1 MPALRSYTLSCVL
14 LAAVVALGARL
25 AGQVAPEDPA
35 AQYQL
40 ATQLYDTSQ
49 YREAL
54 AAYDAATRSDDA
66 DLVARARKGKV
77 RAALRIAEFDVAWRE
92 AGLLN
97 ESPSGDGE
105 ARTLLGDALW
115 AIGRFDEA
123 DTAYREALDRAPG
136 ITRARFGLA
145 RSLATRNR
153 LEDALQ
159 QALTAAQSAPDDAEV
174 HALVG
179 LIYERLNRFDDSA
192 VAFERYLSLL
202 PPPRSREEGESTM
215 AAVFQNKVRLL
226 RSFRGR
232 VPLQMDREAAERQ
245 HRVPFRLVNKKIVLR
260 GRVNRVPVEFVLD
273 TGSERTGVSNAT
285 ARRARIG
292 TVASTLTAGVGVAA
306 LRRLDMGRAD
316 ELEVGTLRMRNVPV
330 AIRRVIRNAL
340 PRWQNESLSPLSLGL
355 SVVVDYQRREVTFA
369 RRLPESDADV
379 VLPMRMNR
387 LPMVRGMLNS
397 THPAYFVVDTGGELI
412 SISAET
418 ATALSMKPVRRI
430 PLRVFGMSGLDENA
444 YLLPGVDVDFEEIE
458 FRNVGLAVLNLRAPS
473 VLLGF
478 QVGGIVGHRF
488 LSEYRVSMDME
499 RSELRL
505 EKFDGDAPP
514 VAGSR

>member
-1 MPALRSYTLSCVL
+1 VPAMRRCVL
-14 LAAVVALGARL
+14 LPCVVLAAVLALGLRAS
-25 AGQVAPEDPA
+25 GQATPDDPA
-35 AQYQL
+35 AQFQL
-40 ATQLYDTSQ
+40 GGELYESAR

-54 AAYDAATRSDDA
+54 AAFELAARSDDPA
-66 DLVARARKGKV
+66 LVARARKGTV
-77 RAALRIAEFDVAWRE
+77 RTALRIAEFELAWRE
-92 AGLLN
+92 AELLN
-97 ESPSGDGE
+97 DGPGADPE

-115 AIGRFDEA
+115 AMGRFDES
-123 DTAYREALDRAPG
+123 DVAYRRALEEAPG
-136 ITRARFGLA
+136 LSRARFGLA
-145 RSLATRNR
+145 RSLATHNQ
-153 LEDALQ
+153 LEEALEE
-159 QALTAAQSAPDDAEV
+159 ALITATEAPGDPEV

-179 LIYERLNRFDDSA
+179 LIHERLNRFDESA
-192 VAFERYLSLL
+192 AAFERYLALL
-202 PPPRSREEGESTM
+202 PPPRSREEPSSM
-215 AAVFQNKVRLL
+215 AAVFQSKVRLL

-232 VPLQMDREAAERQ
+232 VPLQLDGDAGRL

-260 GRVNRVPVEFVLD
+260 GRVNRLPVEFVLD
-273 TGSERTGVSNAT
+273 TGSERTGVSDTT
-285 ARRARIG
+285 ARRAGVGAI
-292 TVASTLTAGVGVAA
+292 TSTLTAGVGIAA

-316 ELEVGTLRMRNVPV
+316 ELEIGTLRMRNVPV
-330 AIRRVIRNAL
+330 AIRRVVRNAL

-355 SVVVDYQRREVTFA
+355 SVVVDYERREVVLG
-369 RRLPESDADV
+369 RQLPAGEADF

-387 LPMVRGMLNS
+387 LPMVRGLLNS

-418 ATALSMKPVRRI
+418 ADALSMNPPRRI

-444 YLLPGVDVDFEEIE
+444 YLLPGVDVDFEDIE

-488 LSEYRVSMDME
+488 LSEYRVSMDMA

-505 EKFDGDAPP
+505 ERFGGAAA
-514 VAGSR
+514 AGSR

>member
-1 MPALRSYTLSCVL
+1 MLPCAV
-14 LAAVVALGARL
+14 LAAVAALGFQAD
-25 AGQVAPEDPA
+25 GQATPDDPA

-40 ATQLYDTSQ
+40 ATEMYDGAR

-54 AAYDAATRSDDA
+54 AAYELAAQSDDPS
-66 DLVARARKGKV
+66 LVARARRG
-77 RAALRIAEFDVAWRE
+77 RIRTALRIAEFDLAWRE
-92 AGLLN
+92 AQLLN
-97 ESPSGDGE
+97 DDPGADPE
-105 ARTLLGDALW
+105 AQTLLGDALW
-115 AIGRFDEA
+115 AMGRFDES
-123 DTAYREALDRAPG
+123 DVAYRRALDEAPG
-136 ITRARFGLA
+136 LSRARFGLA
-145 RSLATRNR
+145 RSLTTRSR
-153 LEDALQ
+153 LDEALNEALVTVKEAPED
-159 QALTAAQSAPDDAEV
+159 PEV

-179 LIYERLNRFDDSA
+179 FIYERMNRYDESA
-192 VAFERYLSLL
+192 AAFERYLDLL
-202 PPPRSREEGESTM
+202 PGPRSKEEPSSM
-215 AAVFQNKVRLL
+215 AAVFQSKVRLL

-232 VPLQMDREAAERQ
+232 VPLQMEGAPERL
-245 HRVPFRLVNKKIVLR
+245 HRIPFRLVNKKIVLR
-260 GRVNRVPVEFVLD
+260 GRVNRLPVEFVLD
-273 TGSERTGVSNAT
+273 TGSERTGVSDGT
-285 ARRARIG
+285 ARRAGVG
-292 TVASTLTAGVGVAA
+292 TITSTLTAGVGIAA

-330 AIRRVIRNAL
+330 AIRRVVRNAL

-355 SVVVDYQRREVTFA
+355 SVVVDYQRREVILA
-369 RRLPESDADV
+369 RKLPDQDADF

-387 LPMVRGMLNS
+387 LPMVRGLLNS

-418 ATALSMKPVRRI
+418 ADSLSMNPPRRI
-430 PLRVFGMSGLDENA
+430 PLRVYGMSGLDQNA

-505 EKFDGDAPP
+505 ERFEGSQA